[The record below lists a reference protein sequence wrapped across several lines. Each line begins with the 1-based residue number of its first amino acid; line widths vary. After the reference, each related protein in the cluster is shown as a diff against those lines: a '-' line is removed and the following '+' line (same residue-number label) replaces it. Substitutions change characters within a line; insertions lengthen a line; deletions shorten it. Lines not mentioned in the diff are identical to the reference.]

1 VFYLGNKVTSIR
13 VDPELWKRAKIV
25 AIEEGV
31 TLSDLIQ
38 EAISIVVD
46 WRWLVDELQLN
57 VDMNLLEK
65 MIEAK
70 SRGRKP
76 FVIVS
81 DKTAVELV
89 REGRDRWL

>member
-1 VFYLGNKVTSIR
+1 MGNKVTSIR

>member
-1 VFYLGNKVTSIR
+1 MGGKVTSIR
-13 VDPELWKRAKIV
+13 VDPELWKRAKIA

-46 WRWLVDELQLN
+46 WRQLVDELQLN
-57 VDMNLLEK
+57 VDQNLLEK
-65 MIEAK
+65 MIKAK
-70 SRGRKP
+70 SRGRSP
-76 FVIVS
+76 FIIVS

>member
-1 VFYLGNKVTSIR
+1 VIYLGNKVTSIR